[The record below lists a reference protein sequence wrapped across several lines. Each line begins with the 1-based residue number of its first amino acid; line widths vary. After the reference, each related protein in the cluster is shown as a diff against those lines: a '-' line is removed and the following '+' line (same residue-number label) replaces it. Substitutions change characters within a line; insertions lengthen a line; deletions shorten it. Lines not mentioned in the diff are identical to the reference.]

1 MASDYNLT
9 YHSYFV
15 GEDECRE
22 GVSARTVRS
31 GGTAAASAAA
41 ATAPE
46 PAPATTATTTTWPVN
61 HPPCWLP
68 NESRARDEP
77 TKYQPRNARPSC
89 TVPTLSSPSSS
100 STRVNVPTALVALFA
115 SSDRG
120 NAQSSERERTQKRD
134 YATGYTSRQIATES
148 WK

>member
-1 MASDYNLT
+1 MAPDYNLT
-9 YHSYFV
+9 YHSYHFV

-41 ATAPE
+41 ATAPK

-77 TKYQPRNARPSC
+77 TKCQPRNARPSC

-100 STRVNVPTALVALFA
+100 STRVNVPTALVALIA
-115 SSDRG
+115 GSDRG
-120 NAQSSERERTQKRD
+120 DAQSSERERTQKRG
-134 YATGYTSRQIATES
+134 YATGYTSR
-148 WK
+148 